1 MRHAAPLIR
10 AAIASLQTGMPD
22 RISVFNTEPENEV
35 ELVPI
40 DGDAYFFGGKPDSDP
55 RYPCIEVAITAIPMR
70 GFSVGQVDFDVRP
83 VGMVAAW
90 AQGPPGDTPAIYE
103 TVLGYGRCILEVLL
117 QPDAWGASVTI
128 DPEEGAR
135 SDYASFDLELDEQ
148 PVYRALGL
156 HTFTLEDV
164 DRRP

>member
-1 MRHAAPLIR
+1 
-10 AAIASLQTGMPD
+10 MPD
-22 RISVFNTEPENEV
+22 RISVFNTEPENDV
-35 ELVPI
+35 ELTPI

-55 RYPCIEVAITAIPMR
+55 RYPCVEVAVTALPLQD
-70 GFSVGQVDFDVRP
+70 FSIGQVDVDARP
-83 VGMVAAW
+83 VAMVAVW
-90 AQGPPGDTPAIYE
+90 MQGAPGDTPAIYE

-117 QPDAWGASVTI
+117 QPDAWGASVTVQ
-128 DPEEGAR
+128 DER